1 MRLLEPRNWRLKTC
15 KPPASSLQPP
25 SGAGR
30 TANMRRRDRVI
41 AIAVLGLS
49 VLRLSLMRGDGSI
62 GSPRGSGDQSGVG
75 SWEGTRPSAWR
86 VSHPRE
92 SGEPRTPSP
101 LPRGGLPESRYV
113 RGCPACCC
121 DVKVP
126 VESGDLRL
134 ETGSSHPRES
144 GEAKRAMHY
153 CLRSGDKT
161 CVNMCKQWMK
171 ERKLKFRGR

>member
-1 MRLLEPRNWRLKTC
+1 
-15 KPPASSLQPP
+15 
-25 SGAGR
+25 
-30 TANMRRRDRVI
+30 MRRRDRVI

-49 VLRLSLMRGDGSI
+49 VLRVSLMRGH
-62 GSPRGSGDQSGVG
+62 PRESGDQSGVG

-92 SGEPRTPSP
+92 SREPRTPSP
-101 LPRGGLPESRYV
+101 PSRGGLPESRYV

-144 GEAKRAMHY
+144 GEQREAKRAMHY
-153 CLRSGDKT
+153 CLRSDDKT
-161 CVNMCKQWMK
+161 CVSMCKQWMK